1 MRELLF
7 KCRKSI
13 VALLKLLLYLTLMA
27 ICFGILS
34 IHNPQILKLSRTAA
48 VTSLTFVT
56 SGLFMT
62 HIYGTY
68 DIGKR
73 KSKPIVHS
81 LALSVFFTDWLTFVM
96 LVIMNMNEVNANG
109 LYPYLGEDALLML
122 LVLALQIVDILL
134 FTYGGH
140 ALYFSF
146 TDPERCLIIT
156 GGGEM
161 RDLKRG
167 IGKYKKQYRID
178 RIIDLSDEGLLD
190 AICAVDTVFL
200 NNVPEDRKNEIVSFC
215 YQHLKNVLYTPEV
228 VDVVN
233 MHSRLAVLD
242 DVSVVVSEVK
252 TLSFE
257 QRLIKRTMD
266 IVASALGLLILSPVL
281 ICCAIAIKVGDGG
294 SILFRQNRVTK
305 GDRIF
310 TIYKFRTMIEDADQH
325 LVINHDQRI
334 TKVGHFL
341 RKYRLDEL
349 PQLFNILKG
358 DMSLVGPRPEMSEYV
373 YVYSETLPE
382 FLYRHRVKAG
392 LTGYAQI
399 TGKYNTSSKDKL
411 VMDLMYIEN
420 FSIWNDIKILFQT
433 VLVLLRADD
442 STEAFGD
449 DEEARRRGESEKEQ

>member
-1 MRELLF
+1 MRQILF
-7 KCRKSI
+7 KCRKTI
-13 VALLKLLLYLTLMA
+13 IMLLKMLLYFSLLA
-27 ICFGILS
+27 ICFGFLS
-34 IHNPQILKLSRTAA
+34 IHNPQVLKLSRTAA
-48 VTSLTFVT
+48 VTGLTFVVC
-56 SGLFMT
+56 GLFMT
-62 HIYGTY
+62 HIYGNY
-68 DIGKR
+68 DIGRR
-73 KSKPIVHS
+73 KSKPIIHS
-81 LALSVFFTDWLTFVM
+81 LTLSVFFTDMITFVM
-96 LVIMNMNEVNANG
+96 LVIMNMNEVNQNR
-109 LYPYLGEDALLML
+109 LYPYLAEDMLLMI
-122 LVLALQIVDILL
+122 VVFALQVISIIA

-140 ALYFSF
+140 AIYFSF

-156 GGGEM
+156 GGGDL

-167 IGKYKKQYRID
+167 IGKYKKQYRVE
-178 RIIDLSDEGLLD
+178 RIMELSEEGLLD
-190 AICAVDTVFL
+190 AIRSVDTVFL
-200 NNVPEDRKNEIVSFC
+200 NNVPEDRKNDILSFC
-215 YQHLKNVLYTPEV
+215 YQNLKNVFYTPEV

-242 DVSVVVSEVK
+242 DVSVVASEVK
-252 TLSFE
+252 ELSFE
-257 QRLIKRTMD
+257 QRIIKRTMD
-266 IVASALGLLILSPVL
+266 IVVSALGLLILSPVL
-281 ICCAIAIKVGDGG
+281 LGCAIAIKVGDGG
-294 SILFRQNRVTK
+294 SVLFRQNRVTK

-310 TIYKFRTMIEDADQH
+310 TIYKFRTMIEHADQH
-325 LVINHDQRI
+325 LVISHDKRI

-420 FSIWNDIKILFQT
+420 FSIWNDVKILFQT
-433 VLVLLRADD
+433 ALVLLRADD
-442 STEAFGD
+442 STEAFAD
-449 DEEARRRGESEKEQ
+449 DEEARRRGEGENTK